1 MKRKKMSA
9 SFVHDGNAIDYVPA
23 ADVAVGDVIQREDLI
38 AVAKREIPAGTLG
51 ALHPTGVFDIP
62 KNSGAGEDIPAGKLL
77 FWDDTN
83 KVAVKTPAAGQKIL
97 GKAVAVAGENDPT
110 VRVRLWQ

>member
-1 MKRKKMSA
+1 MSA
-9 SFVHDGNAIDYVPA
+9 RFVHDGNAVDYTPA
-23 ADVAVGDVIQREDLI
+23 SDVAAGDVIQQEDLI
-38 AVAKREIPAGTLG
+38 AVAKRDIPAGTLG

-62 KNSGAGEDIPAGKLL
+62 KNTGAGQDVPAGKLL

-97 GKAVAVAGENDPT
+97 GKAVAAAAENDET